1 MKNNL
6 ESVQESCSPFRFREV
21 QSAKMSRQVRCR
33 TLSLSLSSSRGAMVQ
48 ELQTAAEDMQ
58 KLGEA
63 MAELFER
70 TAQAIRTGS
79 LLFEQADNGAAK
91 DWKG

>member
-1 MKNNL
+1 
-6 ESVQESCSPFRFREV
+6 
-21 QSAKMSRQVRCR
+21 
-33 TLSLSLSSSRGAMVQ
+33 MVQ

-91 DWKG
+91 DWKGCQHLWPGERREVY

>member
-1 MKNNL
+1 
-6 ESVQESCSPFRFREV
+6 
-21 QSAKMSRQVRCR
+21 
-33 TLSLSLSSSRGAMVQ
+33 MVQ

-79 LLFEQADNGAAK
+79 LLLEQADNGVAK

>member
-1 MKNNL
+1 
-6 ESVQESCSPFRFREV
+6 
-21 QSAKMSRQVRCR
+21 
-33 TLSLSLSSSRGAMVQ
+33 MVQ

-70 TAQAIRTGS
+70 MAGAIRTGS

>member
-1 MKNNL
+1 
-6 ESVQESCSPFRFREV
+6 
-21 QSAKMSRQVRCR
+21 
-33 TLSLSLSSSRGAMVQ
+33 MVQ

-91 DWKG
+91 DWKD

>member
-1 MKNNL
+1 
-6 ESVQESCSPFRFREV
+6 
-21 QSAKMSRQVRCR
+21 
-33 TLSLSLSSSRGAMVQ
+33 MVQ

-91 DWKG
+91 DLEGLTAPVAGRTKGGILTR

>member
-1 MKNNL
+1 
-6 ESVQESCSPFRFREV
+6 
-21 QSAKMSRQVRCR
+21 
-33 TLSLSLSSSRGAMVQ
+33 MVQ

-63 MAELFER
+63 MAELLER
-70 TAQAIRTGS
+70 TAGAIRTGS

>member
-1 MKNNL
+1 
-6 ESVQESCSPFRFREV
+6 
-21 QSAKMSRQVRCR
+21 
-33 TLSLSLSSSRGAMVQ
+33 MVQ

-79 LLFEQADNGAAK
+79 LLFEQADNGAVNPSSPLPHRYPPAV
-91 DWKG
+91 

>member
-1 MKNNL
+1 
-6 ESVQESCSPFRFREV
+6 
-21 QSAKMSRQVRCR
+21 
-33 TLSLSLSSSRGAMVQ
+33 MVQ

-79 LLFEQADNGAAK
+79 LLFEQAASVADSRFAGKRRCSVMRQRLNLEASSVVMQTPGASCLRSK
-91 DWKG
+91 SLFLSNINRY

>member
-1 MKNNL
+1 
-6 ESVQESCSPFRFREV
+6 
-21 QSAKMSRQVRCR
+21 
-33 TLSLSLSSSRGAMVQ
+33 MVQ

-70 TAQAIRTGS
+70 TAQAIRTGI
-79 LLFEQADNGAAK
+79 EQADNGAAK

>member
-1 MKNNL
+1 
-6 ESVQESCSPFRFREV
+6 
-21 QSAKMSRQVRCR
+21 
-33 TLSLSLSSSRGAMVQ
+33 MVQ

-70 TAQAIRTGS
+70 TAGAIRTGS
-79 LLFEQADNGAAK
+79 LLFELADNGAAK